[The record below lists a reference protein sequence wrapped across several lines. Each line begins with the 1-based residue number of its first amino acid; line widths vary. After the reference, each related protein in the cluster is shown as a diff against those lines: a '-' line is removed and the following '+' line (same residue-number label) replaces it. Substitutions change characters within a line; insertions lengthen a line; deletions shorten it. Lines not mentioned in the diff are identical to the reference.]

1 MKFTEAQLDQMLE
14 EAAGYEVDLCLD
26 PTLPHL
32 GAKYLQGVISKCRNY
47 TNRVIF
53 YLQSVLREEKEL
65 KREIK
70 KSELDLEFKMS
81 LKLSDDP
88 VVRAQPSIEDR
99 KAVAN
104 SLLAVENEALAQ
116 LRIDIISVQETA
128 KILRMKYNDLQRTSG
143 DIKLQRSIVKD
154 DKDDRLLGGGGY
166 DAPQSKQ
173 DGSTHD
179 NLPPHVRS
187 IDPKDILDQDKRPV
201 DMPEPENPEDADMIA
216 SFLSRHPEKDNQFF
230 QSIGKRC
237 IICKKPQFN
246 TQSGISCELGHGG
259 APSIEDE
266 NEDEPVAQ
274 NSKSSYENIEDPSAI
289 DYSSLLD

>member
-1 MKFTEAQLDQMLE
+1 MLE
-14 EAAGYEVDLCLD
+14 EVAGYEIDLCVD

-32 GAKYLQGVISKCRNY
+32 GAKYLQSVISKCRNY

-70 KSELDLEFKMS
+70 KSELDLEFKMT

-104 SLLAVENEALAQ
+104 SLLAAENEALAH
-116 LRIDIISVQETA
+116 LRIDMISVQETA
-128 KILRMKYNDLQRTSG
+128 KILRMRYNDLQRTSA

-154 DKDDRLLGGGGY
+154 DKDDRLLGGSGY
-166 DAPQSKQ
+166 DTPQSNQ
-173 DGSTHD
+173 DGSTQD
-179 NLPPHVRS
+179 NLPPHVRPV
-187 IDPKDILDQDKRPV
+187 DPKDILDQNKRPV
-201 DMPEPENPEDADMIA
+201 DMPEPKNPDDADMIA
-216 SFLSRHPEKDNQFF
+216 SFLYRHPEKDDRYTPQ
-230 QSIGKRC
+230 QTGKRC

-246 TQSGISCELGHGG
+246 TPSGITCELGHGG
-259 APSIEDE
+259 APSIEDGD
-266 NEDEPVAQ
+266 ED
-274 NSKSSYENIEDPSAI
+274 SKSSYENIEEPTGV